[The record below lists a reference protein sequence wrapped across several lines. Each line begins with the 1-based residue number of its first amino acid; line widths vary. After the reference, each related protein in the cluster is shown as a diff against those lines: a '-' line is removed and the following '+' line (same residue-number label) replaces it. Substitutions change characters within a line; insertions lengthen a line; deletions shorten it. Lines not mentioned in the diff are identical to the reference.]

1 MLPILSSSSQKGL
14 SQSDKCTLL
23 AHWAWNSWSC
33 LNVKGTGKHVQNLQY
48 EQNCIALQ
56 SNGLELGLLCSR
68 CMNGT
73 IPEKLWSMIL
83 PQRVAEKIHLKDKL
97 LSIKQYLVLVLTF
110 HAKRWTTP
118 NWLLIEDKKLIW
130 TFGKWACLI
139 GHLKWASDDK
149 VWSSKTR
156 QLIVNLKY
164 IYYLVFSVSN
174 DDF

>member
-1 MLPILSSSSQKGL
+1 MEICFQFWAAAHRKACLKVTNG
-14 SQSDKCTLL
+14 TLL

-33 LNVKGTGKHVQNLQY
+33 LNVKGTGKHVKNLQY

-110 HAKRWTTP
+110 HAKRWTTL

-130 TFGKWACLI
+130 TFGKIWEMSMFNR
-139 GHLKWASDDK
+139 ASEMSLR
-149 VWSSKTR
+149 W
-156 QLIVNLKY
+156 
-164 IYYLVFSVSN
+164 
-174 DDF
+174 